1 MEGSWE
7 KDDGEQNELLEDEQ
21 SMGSGVM
28 DDEDSYDGEDESEEE
43 VKPKK

>member
-1 MEGSWE
+1 
-7 KDDGEQNELLEDEQ
+7 
-21 SMGSGVM
+21 MGSGVM